1 MGSCESGGCSGCSD
15 KEAHGAPEGDLV
27 SRGGLEPAIPHRL
40 EDYKPLLPRRAAPY
54 KVHWNWEIML
64 PCNYRC
70 SYCIVHN
77 ESAPYLILGVPEWRT
92 IWERLFR
99 LYGCSQVRFAGG
111 EPTIYPN
118 YIDLVGMILE
128 MHTVDVT
135 TNLSFDVEE
144 WIRKVPSEGIAISGS
159 LHLEHTEPEPFMR
172 KLLTLRDKGNQLISA
187 SLVAYPTYLDR
198 VESTRELFE
207 KNNILFKIIPFN
219 GVYQG
224 QRYPAAYSDD
234 QKRLLGMQVE
244 KSRDELGK
252 TLNKQWQDYAN
263 SKPDDKNFKNFMGV
277 PCHMGEM
284 YAKIYSD
291 GTVRRC
297 CHTGVD
303 VLGHITDPELKLYD
317 DPAPCTVMSC
327 SCWKPMVAGRYE
339 EKVDLL
345 WQSANHP
352 KWPVKAPNA

>member
-1 MGSCESGGCSGCSD
+1 MGSCGTGGCSGCGTKHD
-15 KEAHGAPEGDLV
+15 GPQAPEGDMIA
-27 SRGGLEPAIPHRL
+27 RGELDAAIPHEKQEYR
-40 EDYKPLLPRRAAPY
+40 PLLPRRAPPY

-70 SYCIVHN
+70 SYCVVHN
-77 ESAPYLILGVPEWRT
+77 EAAQYLIQGVSEWRKV
-92 IWERLFR
+92 WERIFK
-99 LYGCSQVRFAGG
+99 LYGCCQVRFAGG
-111 EPTIYPN
+111 EPTIYPHF
-118 YIDLVGMILE
+118 IDLVGMILE
-128 MHTVDVT
+128 MHTVDIT

-144 WIRKVPSEGIAISGS
+144 WIKKVPSQGIAISGS
-159 LHLEHTEPEPFMR
+159 LHLEHQKPEDFLK
-172 KLLTLRDKGNQLISA
+172 KLLILRNKGNQLISA

-198 VESTRELFE
+198 IDAIRAMFE
-207 KNNILFKIIPFN
+207 KEQVLFKIIPFN

-224 QRYPAAYSDD
+224 KRYPGAYTDD
-234 QKRLLGMQVE
+234 ERILLGMQVQR
-244 KSRDELGK
+244 SQDELGK

-263 SKPDDKNFKNFMGV
+263 AKPNDKNFMGM

-303 VLGHITDPELKLYD
+303 ILGHITDPNLKLFEG
-317 DPAPCTVMSC
+317 PEPCTVMSC
-327 SCWKPMVAGRYE
+327 SCWKPMVAGKYE
-339 EKVDLL
+339 EKVHML

-352 KWPVKAPNA
+352 VYPEKAPNA